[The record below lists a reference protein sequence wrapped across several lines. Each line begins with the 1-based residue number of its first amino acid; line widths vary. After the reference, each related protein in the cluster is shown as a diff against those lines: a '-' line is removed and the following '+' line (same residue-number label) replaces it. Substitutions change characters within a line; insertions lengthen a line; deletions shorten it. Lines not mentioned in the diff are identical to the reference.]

1 MNNEKN
7 TPVALDME
15 EVEAVF
21 EGDDEEVLED
31 EILLPDARAIRRE
44 KRRARLARARA
55 ICPVV
60 LIWARYL
67 LPVATALA
75 LIVMGF
81 FKTVRFAY
89 RAPISLWRL
98 VWNTLVSARD
108 YLGGERQASKSWFYG
123 ILTGITLAEL
133 LLALAAMFLV
143 GLAAYTAIRAF
154 VSGYRSERSNRA
166 KLIFKIAFPNRF
178 CLYLSNLLLLLPAAH
193 PHIFSYVSTKFLL
206 MGGGEV
212 VYVIS
217 NPMIIVIGACTLATL
232 VLAIVTYRHERLLHK
247 NMFVLYRDEQ
257 TESDADAEEE

>member
-1 MNNEKN
+1 
-7 TPVALDME
+7 ME
-15 EVEAVF
+15 EIEDVF
-21 EGDDEEVLED
+21 EGDDEEALED
-31 EILLPDARAIRRE
+31 EILLPDARAIHRE
-44 KRRARLARARA
+44 KRRARFARVRE

-60 LIWARYL
+60 LIWARYF

-133 LLALAAMFLV
+133 LLALAATFLV

-154 VSGYRSERSNRA
+154 VSGYKSERSNRA
-166 KLIFKIAFPNRF
+166 KLIFKIAFPGRKMLF
-178 CLYLSNLLLLLPAAH
+178 FTNLLILLPLCYPYYFSFIGRRFLAIGGEDV
-193 PHIFSYVSTKFLL
+193 IFVTHNSLFWGACVLCVLTLILALVIPRYERRKKMNMFLL
-206 MGGGEV
+206 
-212 VYVIS
+212 
-217 NPMIIVIGACTLATL
+217 NH
-232 VLAIVTYRHERLLHK
+232 AI
-247 NMFVLYRDEQ
+247 
-257 TESDADAEEE
+257 ESEPESENEEDADDAEESDEA